1 MQSNLLLLLSS
12 TKATKANKVT
22 KVTKVNKTTKV
33 FILFFLV
40 SFSTVTLSDD
50 SSEIPSVNFNLQLG
64 DLNVKTELSSLKNG
78 SSGKTVRRVSLW
90 GLT

>member
-22 KVTKVNKTTKV
+22 KVNKTTKV
-33 FILFFLV
+33 ILLFFLV

-64 DLNVKTELSSLKNG
+64 DLSVKTELSSLKNG

>member
-1 MQSNLLLLLSS
+1 MQSNLLLLLSF

-22 KVTKVNKTTKV
+22 KVNKTTKV
-33 FILFFLV
+33 FLLFFLV

>member
-1 MQSNLLLLLSS
+1 MQLNLLLLLSS
-12 TKATKANKVT
+12 TKATKAT
-22 KVTKVNKTTKV
+22 KVTKV
-33 FILFFLV
+33 ILLFLLV

-78 SSGKTVRRVSLW
+78 SSRKTVRRVRYLC
-90 GLT
+90 GA

>member
-1 MQSNLLLLLSS
+1 MNLLLLLSS
-12 TKATKANKVT
+12 TKATKANKA
-22 KVTKVNKTTKV
+22 TKVNKV
-33 FILFFLV
+33 ILLFLLV

-78 SSGKTVRRVSLW
+78 SSGKTVR
-90 GLT
+90 

>member
-22 KVTKVNKTTKV
+22 KVNKTTKV
-33 FILFFLV
+33 ILLFFLV